1 VGVAGEV
8 SRCVFFLHEPKSVRG
23 AFAGKSLSGQI
34 AWVDCRSFGWAAKAA
49 ALVTEAVRE

>member
-1 VGVAGEV
+1 MGVAGEV
-8 SRCVFFLHEPKSVRG
+8 SRCVFFVHEPKSVRG

-49 ALVTEAVRE
+49 ALVTEAVQE